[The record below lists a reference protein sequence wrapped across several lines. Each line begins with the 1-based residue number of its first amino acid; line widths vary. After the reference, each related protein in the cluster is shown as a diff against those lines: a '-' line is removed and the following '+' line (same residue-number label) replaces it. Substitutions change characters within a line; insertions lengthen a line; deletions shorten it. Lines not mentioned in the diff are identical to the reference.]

1 MLGWSPV
8 ALIDPVRSVDP
19 SDVIVLAPVEVSSE
33 ADRDDVSS
41 EVSEFE
47 GVVDRNK
54 VSPDDENERGIRVSL
69 RSESE
74 SEIDS
79 VTDTDVER
87 KARDDEAEN
96 DRVRREGVLEDPVAS
111 KLGEPVCVAD
121 SDRVAPLTVAVRVAA
136 VCVSETLA
144 LSAVMETD
152 VALIV
157 TVKRVGAALGVAD
170 CECSTDAEGESES
183 EAVPVR
189 DGPD

>member
-1 MLGWSPV
+1 M
-8 ALIDPVRSVDP
+8 LIDFVEECVKPTRDPVLEVDAAERLLVAETLDWV
-19 SDVIVLAPVEVSSE
+19 DVA
-33 ADRDDVSS
+33 A
-41 EVSEFE
+41 
-47 GVVDRNK
+47 
-54 VSPDDENERGIRVSL
+54 
-69 RSESE
+69 
-74 SEIDS
+74 
-79 VTDTDVER
+79 TDG
-87 KARDDEAEN
+87 EAEN

-121 SDRVAPLTVAVRVAA
+121 SDRVAPRSVAVRVAA
-136 VCVSETLA
+136 VCVSEPLA